1 MKKKSADIAKV
12 SYVFVLDIH
21 KGFWKFFRFLE
32 KRQELPKPS

>member
-1 MKKKSADIAKV
+1 MKKKSTDIAKV

-21 KGFWKFFRFLE
+21 KGFWTFFRFLG